1 MAYHVHSD
9 KPFFELVIG
18 DKAYSSW
25 SMRAW
30 LVAVQSGLPFKEVN
44 VKLDTP
50 TTAAQIAKHSPS
62 GKVPALKQGKTVIW
76 DSLAIAEYL
85 NELSPEAQL
94 WPVDPAIRA
103 VARSYAAEAHSG
115 FVNLRTHLSMDL
127 KLRAEARHLTTGT
140 IADIERVL
148 EMWRTALKVSR
159 GPYLFG
165 EFTIADAFFAPIVF
179 RFISYGIKIKD
190 KTALAYMENI
200 KAHHGVQFW
209 LEEAMAEK
217 NATPIFK

>member
-30 LVAVQSGLPFKEVN
+30 LVAVQSGLPFKEIN

-50 TTAAQIAKHSPS
+50 KTAEQIAKHSPS
-62 GKVPALKQGKTVIW
+62 GKVPALKHGKTVIW

-85 NELSPEAQL
+85 NEISPEAKL
-94 WPVDPAIRA
+94 WPEDAATRA

-115 FVNLRTHLSMDL
+115 FANLRMHLSMDL
-127 KLRAEARHLTTGT
+127 QLRAEARHLTSGA
-140 IADIERVL
+140 IADIQRIL
-148 EMWRTALKVSR
+148 EMWRTALKVSK

-165 EFTIADAFFAPIVF
+165 DFSIADAFFAPIVF

-190 KTALAYMENI
+190 KTALAYMQNI
-200 KAHHGVQFW
+200 QDHHGVQFW
-209 LEEAMAEK
+209 VEEAMAEK
-217 NATPIFK
+217 NTTPVFK